1 MYEFLSSATGKCCA
15 SPLCHHMLTFLQ
27 SPVDFWRTRGGHQNS
42 RRGQAPHRNNRASNN
57 HCNSNKNHIA
67 LENSN
72 LNDECHHSTIA
83 TTMTNAGDAKP
94 EAIQLPE
101 IEHKGNGENPCGKT
115 EQGQS
120 MLGEYNIDTEQ
131 GSSTSQ
137 LTVTSMKN
145 GEYKTLTIP
154 NDTNPL
160 NDGPSSKNISGSLV

>member
-1 MYEFLSSATGKCCA
+1 MV
-15 SPLCHHMLTFLQ
+15 TFLQ

-57 HCNSNKNHIA
+57 HCIANKNNSA
-67 LENSN
+67 LENSI
-72 LNDECHHSTIA
+72 LNDEGHHSTIA
-83 TTMTNAGDAKP
+83 TTITNAGDAKT

-101 IEHKGNGENPCGKT
+101 IENKSNGENPCGKK
-115 EQGQS
+115 EQGQP

-145 GEYKTLTIP
+145 GEYKTLTVQ

-160 NDGPSSKNISGSLV
+160 TDGSSSNNISGSLV

>member
-1 MYEFLSSATGKCCA
+1 
-15 SPLCHHMLTFLQ
+15 MLTFLQ